1 MYKKPNHFKSSELW
15 RGFKKKNVSKGKSR
29 ANHVDQQLLSKL
41 PSEED
46 SDENISMPQSPRSLN
61 RQFSIDINAD
71 VKDSGQVFSPEEK
84 SSSEPLSNPSLEW
97 DQENLA
103 LNNNNNLLGNE
114 NNLES
119 FEMTSRETGMSV
131 LGEIAGDKEYHEED
145 KLLADHNSFGNVSSD
160 NYSLASN
167 KPAQEK
173 KLSKDKSKHLYLA
186 YDLEDEDKTLPYS
199 QGNLENIPELDKTE
213 NFSGINNDEH
223 TPSHFKEEYDDTP
236 RRSCENN
243 ERIGYTDFDS
253 MCNTRRS
260 SPFISSPVLSG
271 SNRSPVHSIPVSPI
285 QSTRGSIKRGFSEL
299 PFRNSL
305 TDSLGQS
312 RPTSPRDS
320 SKKISPGVSSKDPRD
335 NRENSGESTKLSEG
349 FLHQEIPKSPRNVFS
364 GTFSK
369 FGTPCRPVGSLKE
382 GHNSRRGLAR
392 KGPLRRTMT
401 EFNSP
406 SGSNSSLNEKPLSS
420 PRRRKVSAVMQPPT
434 IFAPLVT
441 NVNSPYKDFVPPVR
455 ESAITCDCESA
466 EQEPGLNCRNCLEK
480 ETKEEDSDHTEDNS
494 EDQTY
499 DFYNNMENIIA
510 DYQRQ
515 SSSNKCGDYRFED
528 NDGDSNS
535 LITQTSEHSFTR
547 QELKSDPSQKIDDL
561 STEYGSIKDL
571 GDHFEQPFPSYSS
584 LQRRPSISGA
594 YSTHCIDE
602 KEEIPESDDLGEFF
616 RPMRTSFSEPHLSL
630 RLPLLPG
637 NNGRAELGTSNDE
650 HVNSLLSDDTATRN
664 LEEIFKDV
672 YSTKEAIETLETIL
686 KSPEP
691 DIVADLSDTK
701 HTVQKLDEQ
710 VLNLNREVAS
720 LSSDVKTVLELLKGL
735 KNGHVTV

>member
-15 RGFKKKNVSKGKSR
+15 RGLKKNNVSKGKSR
-29 ANHVDQQLLSKL
+29 ANHIDQQLLSKL

-46 SDENISMPQSPRSLN
+46 SDENSSMPQSPRSLS

-71 VKDSGQVFSPEEK
+71 IKDSGQVFSQEEK
-84 SSSEPLSNPSLEW
+84 FSSEPLSNPSLEW
-97 DQENLA
+97 DKENLP
-103 LNNNNNLLGNE
+103 LNTNNNLLGNN
-114 NNLES
+114 NNLER
-119 FEMTSRETGMSV
+119 FEMTSRENGMCV
-131 LGEIAGDKEYHEED
+131 LGEITEDKEYDEQD
-145 KLLADHNSFGNVSSD
+145 KLLADHNSFGDVSSD
-160 NYSLASN
+160 SYSLASN
-167 KPAQEK
+167 KPAPEK
-173 KLSKDKSKHLYLA
+173 KLSKDISKHLYLA
-186 YDLEDEDKTLPYS
+186 YDREDEDKKLPYS
-199 QGNLENIPELDKTE
+199 QGNLENIPELNKTE
-213 NFSGINNDEH
+213 NLSGISKDEH
-223 TPSHFKEEYDDTP
+223 TPSHFKEECDDTP

-243 ERIGYTDFDS
+243 ERIGYTDFDT
-253 MCNTRRS
+253 MCNTRS
-260 SPFISSPVLSG
+260 ISPFISSPVLSG

-285 QSTRGSIKRGFSEL
+285 QSIRGSIKSGFSEL

-305 TDSLGQS
+305 ADSLGQS
-312 RPTSPRDS
+312 RPTSPSDS
-320 SKKISPGVSSKDPRD
+320 SKKISPDVSSRNPRD
-335 NRENSGESTKLSEG
+335 NRESSSESTKFSGG
-349 FLHQEIPKSPRNVFS
+349 FLQQEIPNSPRNVFS

-369 FGTPCRPVGSLKE
+369 FGTPCSPVGSLKE
-382 GHNSRRGLAR
+382 GRNSRRGFAR

-401 EFNSP
+401 EFNFP

-466 EQEPGLNCRNCLEK
+466 EQEPGINCRNCLQKATEEK
-480 ETKEEDSDHTEDNS
+480 DSDHTEDNS

-510 DYQRQ
+510 DYHLQ

-528 NDGDSNS
+528 NDDDPNS
-535 LITQTSEHSFTR
+535 LMTQTSEHSFTR
-547 QELKSDPSQKIDDL
+547 HELKSDPSQMIDDL

-571 GDHFEQPFPSYSS
+571 GNHFEQRFPSYSS
-584 LQRRPSISGA
+584 LHRRPSISGA
-594 YSTHCIDE
+594 YSTQCIDE

-630 RLPLLPG
+630 RLPMLSG
-637 NNGRAELGTSNDE
+637 NSGRAELGTSHDE
-650 HVNSLLSDDTATRN
+650 RVNCLLSDDTATPN